1 MGSPYLDDVCPG
13 DGGLCILVG
22 SHKTNFSRQR
32 DLFSWDGYP
41 HSPPPPGVVHITPQA
56 GDYVI
61 LPEATVHG
69 VLSWRTTHRQR
80 RVLVLRFQPQHSSG
94 EFHGTSDLHRKL
106 YDRLS
111 SFTHELM
118 APASFDTIKEIVA
131 APPASAEDLQPGV
144 HMDISKAMA
153 TVSKL

>member
-1 MGSPYLDDVCPG
+1 
-13 DGGLCILVG
+13 VG
-22 SHKTNFSRQR
+22 SHKTNFARRR
-32 DLFSWDGYP
+32 DLFSWYGYP

-69 VLSWRTTHRQR
+69 VLSWRATHRQR
-80 RVLVLRFQPQHSSG
+80 RVLVLRFQPQNSSG
-94 EFHGTSDLHRKL
+94 EFHGTSNLTPKL

-118 APASFDTIKEIVA
+118 APAAFDTIKKIVA
-131 APPASAEDLQPGV
+131 APPVSADNLGPGA
-144 HMDISKAMA
+144 HMDTSKPMA
-153 TVSKL
+153 TASKL